1 MFYLKIEK
9 LRFVLG
15 NSTLINLFILY
26 LGLLFLS
33 FIEIVGL
40 GTIPIILS
48 AMIDPSLI
56 SNYFGFD
63 FPALITEFFGVNNI
77 ILFLSFFIVAVFAF
91 KAVYLLIINYYNL
104 FKYPIAGDAR

>member
-1 MFYLKIEK
+1 MSYLKIEK
-9 LRFVLG
+9 LRFILG

-40 GTIPIILS
+40 GTIPVIVS
-48 AMIDPSLI
+48 AMIDPSII

-77 ILFLSFFIVAVFAF
+77 ILFLSFFF
-91 KAVYLLIINYYNL
+91 KTRFCY
-104 FKYPIAGDAR
+104 